1 MVVEVCELLASGQM
15 CRLLVFR

>member
-15 CRLLVFR
+15 RSLLVFR